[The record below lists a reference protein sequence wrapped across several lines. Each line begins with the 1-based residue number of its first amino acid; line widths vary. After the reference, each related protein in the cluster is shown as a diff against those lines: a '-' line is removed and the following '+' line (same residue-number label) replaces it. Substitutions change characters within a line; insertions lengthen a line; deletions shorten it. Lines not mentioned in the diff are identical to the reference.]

1 MLYLSFLFFVCQ
13 KILEKHWFTSV
24 LLFSLD
30 AHYFVVVVVPV
41 KLLIDRPSYLLG
53 PRRVW

>member
-13 KILEKHWFTSV
+13 KILEKHWFTTV

-30 AHYFVVVVVPV
+30 AHYFVVVVPV
-41 KLLIDRPSYLLG
+41 KLLIDRKSYLRG
-53 PRRVW
+53 PLRVL